1 MSNPVVK
8 KVVIKKEDLPAFNGA
23 EQNYLVRYRIV
34 SEDRNRTSHWSPYY
48 ELLIPTMNTPSKQV
62 ACSVTVSSGVINMVW
77 GHPVTGA
84 LQQYDIYIK
93 TNIKD
98 WSYLSSSSSTQL
110 SSLVPAGITS
120 LQVAVQ
126 APTYPKKYFIN
137 AAIFTST
144 QIAV

>member
-8 KVVIKKEDLPAFNGA
+8 KVIIKKEDLPAFNGTQ
-23 EQNYLVRYRIV
+23 QNYLVRYRVV

-48 ELLIPTMNTPSKQV
+48 SLTTPIASQV
-62 ACSVTVSSGVINMVW
+62 ACSVTVLSNVISLVW
-77 GHPVTGA
+77 QHPASTTF
-84 LQQYDIYIK
+84 QQYDIYIK

-98 WSYLSSSSSTQL
+98 WTYLSSSSSTQF
-110 SSLVPAGITS
+110 STLVPAGIS
-120 LQVAVQ
+120 SFQVAVQ
-126 APTYPKKYFIN
+126 VPTYPKRYFTN